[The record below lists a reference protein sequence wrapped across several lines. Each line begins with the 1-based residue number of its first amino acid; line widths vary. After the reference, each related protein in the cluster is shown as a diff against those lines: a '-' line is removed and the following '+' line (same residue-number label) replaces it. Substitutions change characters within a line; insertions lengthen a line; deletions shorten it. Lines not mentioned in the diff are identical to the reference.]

1 MYQIRMLYGKT
12 VTLPKENDR
21 RDLGYWVEVK
31 RSITD
36 NCSPLKTVSG
46 LILGSSRDEDLN
58 IIH

>member
-1 MYQIRMLYGKT
+1 MLYGKT
-12 VTLPKENDR
+12 VILPKENDR